1 MFINFLPPHPYAP
14 GKRLLSQF
22 LDSSP
27 PGGATTDAASAV
39 RAGVSAC
46 ASQIGVS
53 VSSSQAGSSSEAGIA
68 SQEASQESSPGSC
81 PTSPLL
87 DV

>member
-27 PGGATTDAASAV
+27 PGGATTGRGISGV
-39 RAGVSAC
+39 AGVSAG
-46 ASQIGVS
+46 ASQTGVS
-53 VSSSQAGSSSEAGIA
+53 VS
-68 SQEASQESSPGSC
+68 
-81 PTSPLL
+81 
-87 DV
+87 